1 MNLFNLFRHEKDN
14 LQKEIFLK
22 NCMNFLAVQE
32 TYGTVKKGSGL
43 MTCEFSDS
51 VFLWKS

>member
-1 MNLFNLFRHEKDN
+1 MNLFNLLRQKKDN

-22 NCMNFLAVQE
+22 NCMNLVAMQE
-32 TYGTVKKGSGL
+32 TYGMVKKGCEL
-43 MTCEFSDS
+43 ITCEFFES